1 MRQRH
6 TRIIATL
13 GPACSSVEMIQRLI
27 TAGADVF
34 RINASHSGDGI
45 IAKYAQAVREASERC
60 DVYAGVLLD
69 LQGPKI
75 RLGAFQK
82 GSATLRQGEIFRI
95 TTDDVVGTDDQS
107 STTYRD
113 FGKDVRVGE
122 KVLLADGAVELLV
135 LKNDG
140 ITAECRVVRGGVVF
154 NHQGINLPGTALSAP
169 SLTEKDRRD
178 MLEGIRLKVDMIALS
193 FVRRADDIV
202 RLRKEIEQQGARV
215 PIIAKIERAE
225 AWQAIDDILDASDG
239 AMVARGDLGVEMS
252 MGQVPHIQKTVIDKS
267 IQHNRFVITAT
278 QMLESMIESP
288 VPTRAEVSDITNAIY
303 DGTDT
308 VMLSAETA
316 KGKYPVDAVRIM
328 AEIAQSA
335 EEHAPE
341 RHPRIINTALVNY
354 NEVVADL
361 TCRASRIGDIK
372 AIAVFTETGHTAHLI
387 AAQRPDVPVFA
398 FTPNKSIAC
407 QLSVWH
413 GVTALI
419 SPPLQSVEEMVE
431 YMDQN
436 LVSRNWMARG
446 ETILLAAG
454 DRVGH
459 AGTTNMLKVHTVT
472 GSVL

>member
-13 GPACSSVEMIQRLI
+13 GPACSSVEMIQKLI
-27 TAGADVF
+27 IAGADVF
-34 RINASHSGDGI
+34 RINASHAGSGGI
-45 IAKYAQAVREASERC
+45 SQLVQAVREASERC
-60 DVYAGVLLD
+60 DVYTGILLD

-75 RLGAFQK
+75 RLGAFQN
-82 GSATLRQGEIFRI
+82 GSATLQEGELFRI
-95 TTDDVVGTDDQS
+95 TTEDVVGTEEQS
-107 STTYRD
+107 STTYKD

-140 ITAECRVVRGGVVF
+140 TTAECKVVRGGVVS

-178 MLEGIRLKVDMIALS
+178 LLEGIRLKVDMIALS
-193 FVRRADDIV
+193 FVRRADDIA
-202 RLRKEIEQQGARV
+202 RLRREIEQQGAKL
-215 PIIAKIERAE
+215 PIIAKIERTE
-225 AWQAIDDILDASDG
+225 AWQGIDEILQAGDG

-252 MGQVPHIQKTVIDKS
+252 MGLVPHIQKTVIDKS
-267 IQHNRFVITAT
+267 IQYNRFVITAT

-303 DGTDT
+303 DGTDA

-316 KGKYPVDAVRIM
+316 KGKYPVHAVRIM
-328 AEIAQSA
+328 AEIAESA
-335 EEHAPE
+335 ELHAPE
-341 RHPRIINTALVNY
+341 RHPRVISKALVHY

-361 TCRASRIGDIK
+361 TYRAARVGQVK
-372 AIAVFTETGHTAHLI
+372 AVAVFTETGHTAHLI

-436 LVSRNWMARG
+436 LMSRNWMKRG
-446 ETILLAAG
+446 EAILLAAG

-459 AGTTNMLKVHTVT
+459 SGTTNMLKIHTVT

>member
-1 MRQRH
+1 
-6 TRIIATL
+6 
-13 GPACSSVEMIQRLI
+13 MIRKLI
-27 TAGADVF
+27 LAGADVF
-34 RINASHSGDGI
+34 RLNASHAGAGTLEQ
-45 IAKYAQAVREASERC
+45 YVQAIREASERC
-60 DVYAGVLLD
+60 GVYTGILLD

-75 RLGAFQK
+75 RLGAFQT
-82 GSATLRQGEIFRI
+82 GSATLREGESFRI
-95 TTDDVVGTDDQS
+95 TTDDVAGTDEQS

-122 KVLLADGAVELLV
+122 KVLLADGAVEMIV
-135 LKNDG
+135 LGNDG
-140 ITAECRVVRGGVVF
+140 TTANCRIVRGAVVF

-169 SLTEKDRRD
+169 SVTEKDRRD

-193 FVRRADDIV
+193 FVRRASDII
-202 RLRKEIEQQGARV
+202 RLREDIARHGAQL

-225 AWQAIDDILDASDG
+225 AWQGIDEILEAGDG
-239 AMVARGDLGVEMS
+239 AMVARGDLGVEVS
-252 MGQVPHIQKTVIDKS
+252 LGLVPHIQKTVIDKS
-267 IQHNRFVITAT
+267 IQQNRFVITAT

-303 DGTDT
+303 DGTDA

-316 KGKYPVDAVRIM
+316 KGKYPVEAVRIM
-328 AEIAQSA
+328 AEIAESA
-335 EEHAPE
+335 ELHAPE
-341 RHPRIINTALVNY
+341 RHQRVISRSLVHF
-354 NEVVADL
+354 NELVADL
-361 TCRASRIGDIK
+361 TYRAARVSQVKG
-372 AIAVFTETGHTAHLI
+372 IAVFTETGHTAHLI
-387 AAQRPDVPVFA
+387 AAQRPDIPVFA
-398 FTPNKSIAC
+398 FTPNKSVAC

-436 LVSRNWMARG
+436 LVSRNWINRG

-459 AGTTNMLKVHTVT
+459 AGTTNMLKVHMVS

>member
-1 MRQRH
+1 MRKRH

-13 GPACSSVEMIQRLI
+13 GPACCSVEMIRKLI
-27 TAGADVF
+27 LAGADVF
-34 RINASHSGDGI
+34 RLNASHAGAGTLEQ
-45 IAKYAQAVREASERC
+45 YVQAIREASERC
-60 DVYAGVLLD
+60 GVYTGILLD

-75 RLGAFQK
+75 RLGAFQT
-82 GSATLRQGEIFRI
+82 GSATLREGELFRI
-95 TTDDVVGTDDQS
+95 TTDDVAGTDEQS
-107 STTYRD
+107 ATTYRD

-122 KVLLADGAVELLV
+122 KVLLADGAVEMIV
-135 LKNDG
+135 LSNDG
-140 ITAECRVVRGGVVF
+140 TAANCRVVRGGVVF

-169 SLTEKDRRD
+169 SVTDKDRRD

-193 FVRRADDIV
+193 FVRRASDII
-202 RLRKEIEQQGARV
+202 RLREDIARQGAQL

-225 AWQAIDDILDASDG
+225 AWQGIDEILEAGDG
-239 AMVARGDLGVEMS
+239 AMVARGDLGVEVS
-252 MGQVPHIQKTVIDKS
+252 LGLVPHIQKTVIDKS
-267 IQHNRFVITAT
+267 IQQNRFVITAT

-303 DGTDT
+303 DGTDA

-316 KGKYPVDAVRIM
+316 KGKYPVEAVRIM
-328 AEIAQSA
+328 AEIAESA
-335 EEHAPE
+335 ELHAPE
-341 RHPRIINTALVNY
+341 RHQRVINRSLVHF
-354 NEVVADL
+354 NELVADL
-361 TCRASRIGDIK
+361 TYRAARVSQVKG
-372 AIAVFTETGHTAHLI
+372 IAVFTETGHTAHLI

-398 FTPNKSIAC
+398 FTPNKSVAC

-436 LVSRNWMARG
+436 LVSRNWINRG

-459 AGTTNMLKVHTVT
+459 AGTTNMLKVHMVS

>member
-1 MRQRH
+1 LR
-6 TRIIATL
+6 
-13 GPACSSVEMIQRLI
+13 
-27 TAGADVF
+27 
-34 RINASHSGDGI
+34 DG
-45 IAKYAQAVREASERC
+45 E
-60 DVYAGVLLD
+60 
-69 LQGPKI
+69 P
-75 RLGAFQK
+75 
-82 GSATLRQGEIFRI
+82 FRI
-95 TTDDVVGTDDQS
+95 TTDEIVGTEEQS
-107 STTYRD
+107 ATTYRD
-113 FGKDVRVGE
+113 FGKDVRAGD
-122 KVLLADGAVELLV
+122 KVLLADGAVELVV

-140 ITAECRVVRGGVVF
+140 TASDCKVVRGGVVF
-154 NHQGINLPGTALSAP
+154 DHQGINLPGTALSAP

-178 MLEGIRLKVDMIALS
+178 LLEGIRLQVDMIALS
-193 FVRRADDIV
+193 FVRRADDIT
-202 RLRKEIEQQGARV
+202 RLRKDLEQQGATL

-225 AWQAIDDILDASDG
+225 AWQCIDEILQAGDG

-252 MGQVPHIQKTVIDKS
+252 MGLVPHIQKTVIDKS

-303 DGTDT
+303 DGTDA

-316 KGKYPVDAVRIM
+316 KGKYPVHAVQIM
-328 AEIAQSA
+328 AEIAESA
-335 EEHAPE
+335 ELHAPE
-341 RHPRIINTALVNY
+341 RHPRVINRALVNY

-361 TCRASRIGDIK
+361 TYRAARIGQVK

-387 AAQRPDVPVFA
+387 AAQRPDIPVFA

-413 GVTALI
+413 GVTALV

-436 LVSRNWMARG
+436 LVSRNWMKRG

-459 AGTTNMLKVHTVT
+459 AGTTNMLKVHTVS

>member
-1 MRQRH
+1 MRKRH

-13 GPACSSVEMIQRLI
+13 GPACCSVEMIRKLI
-27 TAGADVF
+27 LAGADVF
-34 RINASHSGDGI
+34 RLNASHAGAGTLEQ
-45 IAKYAQAVREASERC
+45 YVQAIREASERC
-60 DVYAGVLLD
+60 GVYTGILLD

-75 RLGAFQK
+75 RLGAFQT
-82 GSATLRQGEIFRI
+82 GSATLREGELFRI
-95 TTDDVVGTDDQS
+95 TTDDVAGTDEQS
-107 STTYRD
+107 ATTYRD

-122 KVLLADGAVELLV
+122 KVLLADGAVEMIV
-135 LKNDG
+135 LSNDG
-140 ITAECRVVRGGVVF
+140 TAANCRVVRGGVVF

-169 SLTEKDRRD
+169 SVTDKDRRD

-193 FVRRADDIV
+193 FVRRASDII
-202 RLRKEIEQQGARV
+202 RLREDIARQGAQL

-225 AWQAIDDILDASDG
+225 AWQGIDEILEAGDG
-239 AMVARGDLGVEMS
+239 AMVARGDLGVEVS
-252 MGQVPHIQKTVIDKS
+252 LGLVPHIQKTVIDKS
-267 IQHNRFVITAT
+267 IQQNRFVITAT

-303 DGTDT
+303 DGTDA

-316 KGKYPVDAVRIM
+316 KGKYPVEAVRIM
-328 AEIAQSA
+328 AEIAESA
-335 EEHAPE
+335 ELHAPE
-341 RHPRIINTALVNY
+341 RHQRVINRSLVHF
-354 NEVVADL
+354 NELVADL
-361 TCRASRIGDIK
+361 TYRAARVSQVKG
-372 AIAVFTETGHTAHLI
+372 IAVFTETGHTAHLI
-387 AAQRPDVPVFA
+387 AAQRPDIPVFA
-398 FTPNKSIAC
+398 FTPNKSVAC

-436 LVSRNWMARG
+436 LVSRNWINRG

-459 AGTTNMLKVHTVT
+459 AGTTNMLKVHMVS

>member
-13 GPACSSVEMIQRLI
+13 GPACCSPEMIQKMIL
-27 TAGADVF
+27 AGADIF
-34 RINASHSGDGI
+34 RLNASHAGAGTLEEYVTAI
-45 IAKYAQAVREASERC
+45 REASGRC
-60 DVYAGVLLD
+60 DVYTGILLD

-75 RLGAFQK
+75 RLGTFQK
-82 GSATLRQGEIFRI
+82 GSAMLREGELFRI
-95 TTDDVVGTDDQS
+95 TTDDVMGTDEQS

-113 FGKDVRVGE
+113 FGRDVQVGE
-122 KVLLADGAVELLV
+122 KVLLADGAVELIV
-135 LKNDG
+135 LSNDG
-140 ITAECRVVRGGVVF
+140 TSAGCRVVRGGTVF

-169 SLTEKDRRD
+169 SMTEKDRRD
-178 MLEGIRLKVDMIALS
+178 LVEGVRLKVDMIALS
-193 FVRRADDIV
+193 FVRRADDIIQ
-202 RLRKEIEQQGARV
+202 LRKELERLGARL

-225 AWQAIDDILDASDG
+225 AWQSIDEVLQATDG

-252 MGQVPHIQKTVIDKS
+252 MGIVPHIQKTVIDKS
-267 IQHNRFVITAT
+267 IQYNRFVITAT
-278 QMLESMIESP
+278 QMLESMIESA
-288 VPTRAEVSDITNAIY
+288 VPTRAEVSDISNAIY
-303 DGTDT
+303 DGTDA

-316 KGKYPVDAVRIM
+316 KGKYPVQAVKM
-328 AEIAQSA
+328 MGEIAETA
-335 EEHAPE
+335 ELHAPE
-341 RHPRIINTALVNY
+341 RHPRVVNRSLVNY

-361 TCRASRIGDIK
+361 TYRAARIGQVK

-387 AAQRPDVPVFA
+387 AAQRPDLPVFA

-431 YMDQN
+431 YMDQH
-436 LVSRNWMARG
+436 LVSRNWMERG

-454 DRVGH
+454 DRVGQS
-459 AGTTNMLKVHTVT
+459 GTTNMLKIHTVS